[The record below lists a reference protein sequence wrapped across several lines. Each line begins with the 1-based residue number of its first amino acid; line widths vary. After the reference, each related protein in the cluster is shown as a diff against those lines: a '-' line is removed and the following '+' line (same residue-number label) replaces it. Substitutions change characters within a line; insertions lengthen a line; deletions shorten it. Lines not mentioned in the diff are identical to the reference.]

1 MAVLVFA
8 GAAFNSVSAQSKK
21 KDKKNKQKTECTVE
35 CKKKVLHSQYSLKQL
50 PTRLVM
56 LREWS

>member
-35 CKKKVLHSQYSLKQL
+35 CKKKVLHSQYS
-50 PTRLVM
+50 
-56 LREWS
+56 